1 MYSFNNNNKKS
12 QSIQRNKKVR
22 PIQRKKN
29 NKSKE
34 IVPEKDPMSELL
46 DKDLKT
52 IVLKMLKEP
61 KEDMEK
67 VKKMMYIQNGK
78 VNKKKPKKKS
88 KNFLEPKTN

>member
-88 KNFLEPKTN
+88 KNFPEPKTN

>member
-12 QSIQRNKKVR
+12 QSIQRIKKVR
-22 PIQRKKN
+22 PIQRKTN

-34 IVPEKDPMSELL
+34 TVPEKDPMSELL

-88 KNFLEPKTN
+88 KNFPEPKTN

>member
-34 IVPEKDPMSELL
+34 TVPEKDPMSELL

-88 KNFLEPKTN
+88 KNFPEPKTN